1 MGHYLILLAV
11 IPLSCFY
18 LTKLYDPEDKWLYRG
33 LSVGLVIAP
42 LSYGLLQFTFIPF
55 IGKFMG
61 IIGLLVNLTHGTL
74 GYFCLAGSG
83 FFEPG
88 VLLSAAQIA
97 MINVVNAGIFAT
109 CYGMIGYSIDRKLE
123 TERRRAIWF

>member
-18 LTKLYDPEDKWLYRG
+18 LTKIFDTEDKWLYRG

-42 LSYGLLQFTFIPF
+42 LSYGLLQFTFVPVV
-55 IGKFMG
+55 GKFIG
-61 IIGLLVNLTHGTL
+61 IIGLLLNLTHGTL

-83 FFEPG
+83 FLEPG
-88 VLLSAAQIA
+88 VVLSASQITL
-97 MINVVNAGIFAT
+97 INLVNAGIFAT
-109 CYGMIGYSIDRKLE
+109 CYGMIGYSIDRKIQAE
-123 TERRRAIWF
+123 ERAAIWN